1 MQFVYTAKT
10 NSGDIQTGH
19 ISAADVEAVKR
30 ALREQSL
37 FVIDVRKKATDTF
50 WKTLLGA
57 RERSALSK
65 RDLLSVTTQLA
76 IMTRSGVDL
85 ASAFH
90 SLSQQCANTNLRNV
104 LAQVHRDVTGGKSIS
119 DAMQAQASVFGDA
132 YVASVAAGEAAG
144 KLPEVLGRLAQFQRT
159 ELRARATIRTLL
171 AYPIMLTGVSSMV
184 VLGLVTFVLPK
195 FVDIFTQFELA
206 LPTLTRVIV
215 WLSEMLREHFWIWVP
230 IVIAM
235 FVGLVASRRSKSGR
249 RHWDAFMLNA
259 PIIRDITRSFY
270 IGRTFRLLGLMIESG
285 VPLLEGLQLTRNSVR
300 NALYRELFDDLE
312 NSILNGRGLANS
324 LINAGFVPAVAAE
337 MILTAER
344 TGTLGMVTELMGEHY
359 EEEGE
364 TKLREL
370 ATILEPLIIV
380 VMGVIVATI
389 VMAVMLPMFDIAT
402 LAR

>member
-10 NSGDIQTGH
+10 AVGDIQTGH

-37 FVIDVRKKATDTF
+37 YLIDVRKKVSNSPLKALF
-50 WKTLLGA
+50 GS
-57 RERSALSK
+57 RERGLSK

-85 ASAFH
+85 ASAFQ
-90 SLSQQCANTNLRNV
+90 SLSQQCGNPALRNV
-104 LAQVHRDVTGGKSIS
+104 LGHIHRDVTGGKSIS
-119 DAMQAQASVFGDA
+119 DAMQAQASIFGDA

-144 KLPEVLGRLAQFQRT
+144 RLPEVLGRLAQFQRT
-159 ELRARATIRTLL
+159 ELRMRATIRTLL
-171 AYPIMLTGVSSMV
+171 AYPVLLTGVSSLV
-184 VLGLVTFVLPK
+184 VIGLVSFVLPK
-195 FVDIFTQFELA
+195 FVDIFSQFEVSLPVVTQAVVAVSNVLRKHVWIWLPIVLAGLVGLA
-206 LPTLTRVIV
+206 L
-215 WLSEMLREHFWIWVP
+215 
-230 IVIAM
+230 
-235 FVGLVASRRSKSGR
+235 SRKVEAGR
-249 RHWDAFMLNA
+249 KHWDYAMLNA
-259 PIIRDITRSFY
+259 PIIRDITRAFY

-285 VPLLEGLQLTRNSVR
+285 VPLLEGLRLTRNSVR
-300 NALYRELFDDLE
+300 NILYRRLFDELE
-312 NSILNGRGLANS
+312 DSILNGRGLASS
-324 LINAGFVPAVAAE
+324 LINAGFVPPVAAE
-337 MILTAER
+337 MVLTAER

-380 VMGVIVATI
+380 AMGVVVATI

-402 LAR
+402 MAR

>member
-10 NSGDIQTGH
+10 AAGDIQTGH

-37 FVIDVRKKATDTF
+37 FVIDVRKKT
-50 WKTLLGA
+50 KQTLLKTVIGG
-57 RERSALSK
+57 RERAGLSK

-85 ASAFH
+85 ATAFH
-90 SLSQQCANTNLRNV
+90 SLSQQCGNLALRNI

-119 DAMQAQASVFGDA
+119 DAMQTQAAVFGDA

-159 ELRARATIRTLL
+159 EIRMRASIRTLL
-171 AYPIMLTGVSSMV
+171 AYPVVLASVSSLV
-184 VLGLVTFVLPK
+184 VLGLVSFVLPK
-195 FVDIFTQFELA
+195 FSDIFLQYEIPLPRLTQVVVA
-206 LPTLTRVIV
+206 L
-215 WLSEMLREHFWIWVP
+215 SDMLRQHVFYWLPLVLGAFVAL
-230 IVIAM
+230 VI
-235 FVGLVASRRSKSGR
+235 SRRIESGR
-249 RHWDAFMLNA
+249 RRWDAAMLNT
-259 PIIRDITRSFY
+259 PILREITRAFY

-285 VPLLEGLQLTRNSVR
+285 VPLLEGLRLTRNSIR
-300 NALYRELFDDLE
+300 NALYRDLFDDLE
-312 NSILNGRGLANS
+312 RSILNGRGLANS
-324 LINAGFVPAVAAE
+324 LINAGFVPPVAAE
-337 MILTAER
+337 MVLTAER

-364 TKLREL
+364 SKLREL

-380 VMGVIVATI
+380 AMGIIVATI
-389 VMAVMLPMFDIAT
+389 VLAVMLPMFDIAT
-402 LAR
+402 MAK